1 MTAGKRESNLFLK
14 SFLADMGKPAT
25 EAQKEQALRDL
36 QEIGKLLDDPGYI
49 QDKPMALAVCKM
61 LIGLSLASGM
71 ARESIGHKL
80 SMRLY
85 DYIERT

>member
-1 MTAGKRESNLFLK
+1 MTEKRKGRLFLK
-14 SFLADMGKPAT
+14 SFLADMSRPAT

-36 QEIGKLLDDPGYI
+36 KEIGKLLDDPGYI

-85 DYIERT
+85 DYIERTE

>member
-1 MTAGKRESNLFLK
+1 MMTEKRKNKLFLK
-14 SFLADMGKPAT
+14 SFLVKMNKPTT

-36 QEIGKLLDDPGYI
+36 KEIGKLLDDPGYI
-49 QDKPMALAVCKM
+49 KDKSMALAVCKM
-61 LIGLSLASGM
+61 LISLSLERGM
-71 ARESIGHKL
+71 ARDSIGHKL

>member
-1 MTAGKRESNLFLK
+1 MTEKRKGRLFLK
-14 SFLADMGKPAT
+14 SFLAGMSKPAT

-36 QEIGKLLDDPGYI
+36 KEIGKLFDDSGYI
-49 QDKPMALAVCKM
+49 KDKPMALAVCN
-61 LIGLSLASGM
+61 LLTGLSLASGM